1 MSGEAVSDEAVSGGA
16 AGDGEPAAT
25 TLAGARPLNLLL
37 SEVALAAVRLAEA
50 GVDSPRADAEE
61 LAAWVHGVRRGELH
75 TVRDGDFDAR
85 FWEAVARRESREP
98 LQHITGRAFFRYLE
112 LEVGPGVFVPR
123 PETEVMV
130 GWAIDRLRDMD
141 IAEPVIVDLCSGSGA
156 IALAIAQEV
165 PRSQVHAVE
174 LSDAAL
180 LWTRRNITRVAEGR
194 RVTLHHG
201 DARTALS
208 ALDGTVDLVVSNPP
222 YVPLGD
228 RALMAAETRDYD
240 PEPALFSGPDGLDMI
255 RSLERAAFR
264 LLRPGSWA
272 AVEHS
277 DQQGGAVQRIF
288 LEERG
293 WAEAAD
299 HRDLTGRPRFV
310 TARKHGPQSA
320 PAMPWAP

>member
-1 MSGEAVSDEAVSGGA
+1 MSNA
-16 AGDGEPAAT
+16 AAT
-25 TLAGARPLNLLL
+25 PDTPPAPAQPLNLLL
-37 SEVALAAVRLAEA
+37 AEVALAAVRLAEA
-50 GVDSPRADAEE
+50 GVGSPRTDAEE

-98 LQHITGRAFFRYLE
+98 LQHITGRAYFRYLE

-130 GWAIDRLRDMD
+130 GWAIDRLRELD
-141 IAEPVIVDLCSGSGA
+141 IAEPLIVDLCSGSGA

-165 PRSQVHAVE
+165 PRARVHAVE
-174 LSDAAL
+174 LSEDAAA
-180 LWTRRNITRVAEGR
+180 WTERNIARLSEGG
-194 RVTLHHG
+194 RVTLHVA

-208 ALDGTVDLVVSNPP
+208 ELNGRVDLVVSNPP
-222 YVPLGD
+222 YIPLEEWGGV
-228 RALMAAETRDYD
+228 ATEARDYD
-240 PEPALFSGPDGLDMI
+240 PQMALFSGPDGLDMI
-255 RSLERAAFR
+255 RSLERTAFR
-264 LLRPGSWA
+264 LLRPASWV

-310 TARKHGPQSA
+310 TARKEGRRA
-320 PAMPWAP
+320 

>member
-1 MSGEAVSDEAVSGGA
+1 MSEPD
-16 AGDGEPAAT
+16 PAADPVRAAT
-25 TLAGARPLNLLL
+25 ATAASPSTSSAARPLNLLL

-75 TVRDGDFDAR
+75 AVRDGDFDAR
-85 FWEAVARRESREP
+85 FWGAVARRENREP

-130 GWAIDRLRDMD
+130 GWAIDRLRDLD
-141 IAEPVIVDLCSGSGA
+141 IAEPLIVDLCCGSGA

-165 PRSQVHAVE
+165 PRAQVHAVE
-174 LSDAAL
+174 LSDDAL
-180 LWTRRNITRVAEGR
+180 AWARRNIAAAPEGR
-194 RVTLHHG
+194 RVVLHQG
-201 DARTALS
+201 DARAGLPE
-208 ALDGTVDLVVSNPP
+208 LDGTVDLVISNPP
-222 YVPLGD
+222 YIPLEEWEYV
-228 RALMAAETRDYD
+228 AAEARDYD
-240 PEPALFSGPDGLDMI
+240 PQLALFSGQDGLDMI
-255 RSLERAAFR
+255 RSLERTAFR
-264 LLRPGSWA
+264 LLRPGSWV

-277 DQQGGAVQRIF
+277 DRQGGAVQRIF
-288 LEERG
+288 LEELG

-310 TARKHGPQSA
+310 TARKEGRRA
-320 PAMPWAP
+320 